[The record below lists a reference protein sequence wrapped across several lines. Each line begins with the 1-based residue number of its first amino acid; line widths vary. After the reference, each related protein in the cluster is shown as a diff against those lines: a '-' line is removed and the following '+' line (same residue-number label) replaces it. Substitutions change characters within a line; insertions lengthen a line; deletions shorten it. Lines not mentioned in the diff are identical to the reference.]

1 MLSSRRQV
9 LITISQLIA
18 AGGLTACGG
27 AETNSQ
33 GHNSNASVSLEAGKE
48 SNLQLLAG
56 VAYDLFPFDDLDP
69 MLYVTI
75 AQRVL
80 DLDNPAVTE
89 ALVMLQENN
98 GSTPW
103 LEADETQRI
112 ELLSM
117 LEQGAFFSTMR
128 ATAIEVL
135 FRNPEVFELL
145 GYGGSAIEQGGYINR
160 GFADITW
167 LPEGK

>member
-1 MLSSRRQV
+1 
-9 LITISQLIA
+9 
-18 AGGLTACGG
+18 
-27 AETNSQ
+27 
-33 GHNSNASVSLEAGKE
+33 
-48 SNLQLLAG
+48 
-56 VAYDLFPFDDLDP
+56 

-75 AQRVL
+75 AQRML
-80 DLDNPAVTE
+80 DLDSPAVTE
-89 ALVMLQENN
+89 ALAMLQENN

-103 LEADETQRI
+103 LELDETQRI

-117 LEQGAFFSTMR
+117 LEQGAFFTTMR

-135 FRNPEVFELL
+135 FRDPEVFALL

>member
-33 GHNSNASVSLEAGKE
+33 GLDDSASAALEASQE

-80 DLDNPAVTE
+80 DLDSPAVTQ
-89 ALVMLQENN
+89 ALAMLQDNN

-103 LEADETQRI
+103 LEVDETQRI

-117 LEQGAFFSTMR
+117 LEQGVFFTTMR

-135 FRNPEVFELL
+135 FRDPEVFALL
-145 GYGGSAIEQGGYINR
+145 GYGGSAIEQGGYLNR

>member
-9 LITISQLIA
+9 LLTISQLIA
-18 AGGLTACGG
+18 AGGLAACGG
-27 AETNSQ
+27 AETNTQ
-33 GHNSNASVSLEAGKE
+33 GQDINPTAPPEARQE

-56 VAYDLFPFDDLDP
+56 IAYDLFPFDDLDP

-75 AQRVL
+75 AQRML
-80 DLDNPAVTE
+80 DLDSPAVTE
-89 ALVMLQENN
+89 ALAMLQENN

-103 LEADETQRI
+103 LELDETQRV

-117 LEQGAFFSTMR
+117 LEQGAFFTTMR

-135 FRNPEVFELL
+135 FRDPEVFALL

>member
-9 LITISQLIA
+9 LLTISQLIA
-18 AGGLTACGG
+18 AGGLAACGG
-27 AETNSQ
+27 AETNTQ
-33 GHNSNASVSLEAGKE
+33 GHDINPTAPPEARQE

-56 VAYDLFPFDDLDP
+56 IAYDLFPFDDLDP

-75 AQRVL
+75 AQRML
-80 DLDNPAVTE
+80 DLDSPAVTE
-89 ALVMLQENN
+89 ALAMLQENN

-103 LEADETQRI
+103 LELDETQRI

-117 LEQGAFFSTMR
+117 LEQGAFFTTMR

-135 FRNPEVFELL
+135 FRNPEVFALL